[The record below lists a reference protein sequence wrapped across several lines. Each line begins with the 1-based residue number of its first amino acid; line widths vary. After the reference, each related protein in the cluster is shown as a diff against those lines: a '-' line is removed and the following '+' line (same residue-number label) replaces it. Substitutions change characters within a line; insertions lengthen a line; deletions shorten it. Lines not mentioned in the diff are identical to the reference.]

1 MGMPRMILLRRSPVA
16 RRPQT
21 ADTVPTWRGN
31 QMPRNPVIKHPSR
44 KDLDILVAAAAT
56 LLAGQAGRYGN
67 PTDGTIKDACE
78 TAAKIFDQLVEM
90 L

>member
-1 MGMPRMILLRRSPVA
+1 
-16 RRPQT
+16 
-21 ADTVPTWRGN
+21 
-31 QMPRNPVIKHPSR
+31 MPRNPAIKHPSR
-44 KDLDILVAAAAT
+44 KDLDILVAAMNEKHQLRGFNQAVVTSLRRRLTAAAT

>member
-1 MGMPRMILLRRSPVA
+1 MIRLIDLRLLPTANRRYG
-16 RRPQT
+16 
-21 ADTVPTWRGN
+21 ADLEGN
-31 QMPRNPVIKHPSR
+31 QMPKNPAIKHPSR

-78 TAAKIFDQLVEM
+78 TAAKIFDQLVDM

>member
-1 MGMPRMILLRRSPVA
+1 
-16 RRPQT
+16 
-21 ADTVPTWRGN
+21 
-31 QMPRNPVIKHPSR
+31 
-44 KDLDILVAAAAT
+44 VAAAAT